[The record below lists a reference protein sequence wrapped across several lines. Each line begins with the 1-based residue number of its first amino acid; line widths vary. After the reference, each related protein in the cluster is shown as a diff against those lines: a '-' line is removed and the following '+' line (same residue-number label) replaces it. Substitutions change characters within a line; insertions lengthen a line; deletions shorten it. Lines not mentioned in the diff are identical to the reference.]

1 MRSGPLDSSCP
12 PPFRD
17 APRGYRA
24 TTARRYSPPTVRPGP
39 WRPPS
44 HGNRRGRPLSRRHAP
59 GYRFARAFL
68 QGECSGVWMKM
79 VPALPPPRRR
89 DLHGIGPDPARRSA
103 PAHRAGAFVSAVSC
117 CPQGRRTASRAA
129 GAASDDRAAAG
140 TLGPGVAL
148 VSLGFRH
155 ELHTRSIP
163 SSSAWSGPQRCS
175 LNRQRRRV
183 IANHH
188 PRNRRSVGTSVD
200 QDAPACCRC
209 RV

>member
-1 MRSGPLDSSCP
+1 M
-12 PPFRD
+12 
-17 APRGYRA
+17 
-24 TTARRYSPPTVRPGP
+24 RPGP

-163 SSSAWSGPQRCS
+163 SSSAWSDPQRCS

-188 PRNRRSVGTSVD
+188 PRSRRSVGTSVD
-200 QDAPACCRC
+200 YDAPPCRRRRR
-209 RV
+209 RVWL